1 MLDKRRTSPYSGF
14 VATLRVNRI
23 LVGAELFTAADRQK
37 TTDAIA
43 VMRQI
48 LHGVGLSIEFDLFKM
63 SAAQAR
69 RFVHIS
75 SAADAVALT
84 RRVQAGPVGTVD
96 MFVVRTMTG
105 GATGWS
111 PVGGSCD
118 KRDKGQTGIVVSL
131 EGPSAAFRGNTFAHE
146 LGHYLGLSHV
156 SCEDPSLTTNFIRG
170 GTTCSSDSNTDITAG
185 QGATMLA
192 HCAIR
197 P

>member
-1 MLDKRRTSPYSGF
+1 VPT
-14 VATLRVNRI
+14 VRVNRI
-23 LVGAELFTAADRQK
+23 LVGAERFTAADRQN
-37 TTDAIA
+37 TTDAMG

-48 LHGVGLSIEFDLFKM
+48 MLGIGLHVEFDFFKI
-63 SAAQAR
+63 SVAEAG

-84 RRVQAGPVGTVD
+84 HRVQAGASGTVD

-105 GATGWS
+105 DGTGWS

-131 EGPSAAFRGNTFAHE
+131 EGPDAAYRGNTFAHE
-146 LGHYLGLSHV
+146 FGHYLGLHHAA
-156 SCEDPSLTTNFIRG
+156 CDDPALATNFIRG
-170 GTTCSSDSNTDITAG
+170 GPTCSSDSNTGITPDQAT
-185 QGATMLA
+185 TMLA
-192 HCAIR
+192 HCSVQ